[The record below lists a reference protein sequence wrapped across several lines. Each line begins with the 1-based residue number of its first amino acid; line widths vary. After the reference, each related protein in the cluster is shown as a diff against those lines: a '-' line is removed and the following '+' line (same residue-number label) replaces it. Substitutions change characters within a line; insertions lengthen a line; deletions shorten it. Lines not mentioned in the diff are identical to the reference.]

1 MSLLFVYNK
10 DNKRTIFM
18 ARTPTTSDPFS
29 AIAEPKRREL
39 IEAMV
44 GKELTVSELVDIT
57 GWNQPMVSKH
67 LNVLKQVEL
76 VSERKDGRFRVYTIN
91 AEPLKPIQDWVIQFE
106 HLWTNRMENLE
117 GYLEKLQ
124 SIEVDDNE

>member
-1 MSLLFVYNK
+1 
-10 DNKRTIFM
+10 M
-18 ARTPTTSDPFS
+18 ARTPTTSDPFN

-44 GKELTVSELVDIT
+44 GQELTVSELVELT

-67 LNVLKQVEL
+67 LNVLKQVDL
-76 VSERKDGRFRVYTIN
+76 VTERKEGRYRVYSVN

-106 HLWTNRMENLE
+106 HLWTNRMEHLE
-117 GYLEKLQ
+117 IYLDKLQ
-124 SIEVDDNE
+124 TIEVQKESETNE